1 MAEETSID
9 KDTASVGFIG
19 VHPLRACNPDDGDTT
34 RRVLLDL
41 AVGLRDTCD
50 DMTDLLPPTPHSMS
64 SDQLIASR
72 LVASARAAADA
83 LLVVL
88 Q

>member
-9 KDTASVGFIG
+9 KGTASVGFIG
-19 VHPLRACNPDDGDTT
+19 VHPLRACDPDSDGT

>member
-1 MAEETSID
+1 MTPRQGSWPVPDHTS
-9 KDTASVGFIG
+9 
-19 VHPLRACNPDDGDTT
+19 DDT
-34 RRVLLDL
+34 RRQLLDL

-72 LVASARAAADA
+72 LVESIRRTTDA

>member
-1 MAEETSID
+1 MAEETRID
-9 KDTASVGFIG
+9 KGTASVGFIG
-19 VHPLRACNPDDGDTT
+19 VHPLRACDPDSDGT

-41 AVGLRDTCD
+41 AAGLRDTCD